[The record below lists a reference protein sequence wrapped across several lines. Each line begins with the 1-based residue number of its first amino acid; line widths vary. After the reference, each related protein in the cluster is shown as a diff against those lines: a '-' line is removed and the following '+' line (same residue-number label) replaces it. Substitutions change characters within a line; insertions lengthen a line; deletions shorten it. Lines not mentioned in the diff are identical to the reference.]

1 MATIKEIASKA
12 GVSISTVSR
21 ILNDDETLSVK
32 PDTRK
37 RVIAVAKEMDY
48 RPRRKKVSRSMPV
61 IGIIQWISSFQEV
74 EDPYYYTLRDS
85 VETECLKRKFEV
97 KRYYRENYQ
106 QFFDE
111 SKDLD
116 GAICLGKF
124 SLKQAREFK
133 KAVPRIVFVDSNPD
147 SSKYHAVTID
157 LEEATDKVIDYLMEM
172 GHRNIGY
179 IGGLEYLGHENEPF
193 KDVRERTYIKRFKK
207 DPELTFNEDNMYV
220 HKFDGQT
227 GYEMMS
233 AAIHKGDIP
242 TAFICASDSIA
253 MGALHAIS
261 EQCNRLEHQISV
273 ISFNDIVS
281 AKFYNPPLT
290 TIRLD
295 TKTMGVM
302 AVVLMSHLIVD
313 DKLPPI
319 KIICQNELIVRDSV
333 IKI

>member
-1 MATIKEIASKA
+1 MMMRHLASN
-12 GVSISTVSR
+12 R
-21 ILNDDETLSVK
+21 ILVSELSLWR
-32 PDTRK
+32 RK
-37 RVIAVAKEMDY
+37 WIIVLEGKKSAVACLLLGSFNGF
-48 RPRRKKVSRSMPV
+48 PPFRKWKIPT
-61 IGIIQWISSFQEV
+61 
-74 EDPYYYTLRDS
+74 YYTLRDS

-220 HKFDGQT
+220 
-227 GYEMMS
+227 
-233 AAIHKGDIP
+233 P
-242 TAFICASDSIA
+242 
-253 MGALHAIS
+253 
-261 EQCNRLEHQISV
+261 
-273 ISFNDIVS
+273 
-281 AKFYNPPLT
+281 
-290 TIRLD
+290 
-295 TKTMGVM
+295 
-302 AVVLMSHLIVD
+302 
-313 DKLPPI
+313 
-319 KIICQNELIVRDSV
+319 
-333 IKI
+333 